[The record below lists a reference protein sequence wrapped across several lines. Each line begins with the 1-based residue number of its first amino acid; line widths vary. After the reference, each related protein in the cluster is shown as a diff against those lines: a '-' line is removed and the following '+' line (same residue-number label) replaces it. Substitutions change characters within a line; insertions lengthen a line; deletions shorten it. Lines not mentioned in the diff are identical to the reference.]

1 MAIISA
7 FGADDN
13 GSTPFKTTTT
23 NNKDRWRGYNNE
35 RHKNTQKNT

>member
-13 GSTPFKTTTT
+13 GSIPFKTTTT
-23 NNKDRWRGYNNE
+23 NYWEEHITLVKMGE
-35 RHKNTQKNT
+35 ILLK